1 MAYRNNPSNLERDY
15 SKTGLTSPSDVY
27 DIIKDNVEELS
38 EFYEFEPAEVL
49 EVLVDSNQLPTIE
62 GPDGIQVPD
71 YSAMGS
77 IRATFLYSQSD
88 GDEIEGVIRPLSSH
102 IICYPLK
109 GEIVNVVKHGGAF
122 YYYNPLNLYGRVS
135 VNRIGGKFGEG
146 LVNQQSVVLNRPVVP
161 RQGDLVLNG
170 RFGQAIR
177 FGSDPEEY
185 KYPTIKITNNQST
198 KVQKLI
204 DVNFPHRQNIN
215 ADGSSIN
222 ITSGPFN
229 NDPLETATISNIY
242 PSPSALPQYQG
253 TMDGDM
259 ITINSDKL
267 VFNAKGIPSEN
278 VNNGDIHMFAV
289 RNINLN
295 CNQSI
300 TLEVAENGVIN
311 LGEYKSINPVVK
323 GIQTEEL
330 FKKLFKIL
338 SDFTKVA
345 SSVSGFKDLN
355 DAATNL
361 SEKLAT
367 LENNNL
373 PRIFSNT
380 VFITEDG

>member
-1 MAYRNNPSNLERDY
+1 MAYRNNPTYLKRDY
-15 SKTGLTSPSDVY
+15 GKTGFTSPSDVY

-38 EFYEFEPAEVL
+38 EFYEFEPAEVK
-49 EVLVDSNQLPTIE
+49 EVLISAKQLPKIK
-62 GPDGIQVPD
+62 GPENAKVPD
-71 YSAMGS
+71 YSYMGS
-77 IRATFLYSQSD
+77 IKAVFIYSQSS
-88 GDEIEGVIRPLSSH
+88 GDEIEGIIKPLSSH
-102 IICYPLK
+102 IVCYPLK
-109 GEIVNVVKHGGAF
+109 GEVVNVVKHGGQY
-122 YYYNPLNLYGRVS
+122 YYYNPLNLYGRVN
-135 VNRIGGKFGEG
+135 VNRVGGRFGEG
-146 LVNQQSVVLNRPVVP
+146 LVSQKSTILNRPLVP

-170 RFGQAIR
+170 RFGQGLR
-177 FGSDPEEY
+177 FGSDGKEY
-185 KYPTIKITNNQST
+185 RYPTIKITNNQST
-198 KVQKLI
+198 KVQKLGDI
-204 DVNFPHRQNIN
+204 NFPHRQNVN

-229 NDPLETATISNIY
+229 NDPLETATVSNIY

-253 TMDGDM
+253 KMDGDM

-300 TLEVAENGVIN
+300 TLEVGEDGVIN
-311 LGEYKSINPVVK
+311 LGEYKAINPVVK

>member
-1 MAYRNNPSNLERDY
+1 MAYRNNPTYLKRDY
-15 SKTGLTSPSDVY
+15 GKTGFTSPSDVY

-38 EFYEFEPAEVL
+38 EFYEFEPAEVK
-49 EVLVDSNQLPTIE
+49 EVLISAKQLPKIK
-62 GPDGIQVPD
+62 GPENAKVPD
-71 YSAMGS
+71 YSYMGS
-77 IRATFLYSQSD
+77 IKAVFIYSQSS
-88 GDEIEGVIRPLSSH
+88 GDEIEGIIKPLSSH
-102 IICYPLK
+102 IVCYPLK
-109 GEIVNVVKHGGAF
+109 GEVVNVVKHGGQY
-122 YYYNPLNLYGRVS
+122 YYYNPLNLYGRVN
-135 VNRIGGKFGEG
+135 VNRVGGRFGEG
-146 LVNQQSVVLNRPVVP
+146 LVSQKSTILNRPLVP

-170 RFGQAIR
+170 RFGQGLR
-177 FGSDPEEY
+177 FGSDGKEY
-185 KYPTIKITNNQST
+185 RYPTIKITNNQST
-198 KVQKLI
+198 KVQKLGDI
-204 DVNFPHRQNIN
+204 NFPHRQNVN

-229 NDPLETATISNIY
+229 NDPLETATVSNIY
-242 PSPSALPQYQG
+242 PSPSSLPQYQG

-300 TLEVAENGVIN
+300 TLEVGEDGVIN
-311 LGEYKSINPVVK
+311 LGEYKAINPVVK

-330 FKKLFKIL
+330 FKKLFMIL
-338 SDFTKVA
+338 NDFTKIA